1 MIEIIVA
8 VSLNNAIGK
17 DNKLLMPL
25 PSDLKRF
32 SDITTG
38 HTVVMGRKT
47 WESLPDKARPLPKRF
62 NVVLTRNPDYQA
74 AGADDVLQS
83 LDDVLEHHGYK
94 RRLFVI
100 GGADVYQQA
109 LSYASIIHM
118 TRIHQ
123 EISGDSFFPVID
135 DGEWRLVAESEK
147 HYHNGVPFSYQ
158 TFMRI

>member
-8 VSLNNAIGK
+8 ASLNNAIGK
-17 DNKLLMPL
+17 DNKLLMTL

-47 WESLPDKARPLPKRF
+47 WESLPDKVRPLPKRF

-83 LDDVLEHHGYK
+83 
-94 RRLFVI
+94 
-100 GGADVYQQA
+100 
-109 LSYASIIHM
+109 
-118 TRIHQ
+118 
-123 EISGDSFFPVID
+123 
-135 DGEWRLVAESEK
+135 
-147 HYHNGVPFSYQ
+147 
-158 TFMRI
+158 